1 MGGKQEK
8 SVKLLSYG
16 LIAMAVTHTL
26 THVFGGI
33 HTAIFSLLREE
44 FSLSLQQLGLI
55 AAIPP
60 LCQALLAIP
69 TGLLTDRIGSKKM
82 LLLSF
87 AFAAAGATLA
97 GVARNPVMLVAAISL
112 VYINTTIYHP
122 ASYSYTTK
130 LFKPQDRSKALGL
143 HGAGGTLGH
152 AMGPLAVSL
161 LIGVLA
167 WQWRQ
172 VYLVLA
178 VPMIIGI
185 VMVLFIE
192 EETPEEKKLN
202 DVKPEEEGDSEKFLT
217 ASLVMFLVYSALR
230 SMGGSM
236 ISSFLVL
243 YLQDIRGMDLA
254 LASFVSSATTLTGLI
269 AAPIG
274 GYMAARYGDK
284 RWLQV
289 ALLAAFTLLALSLNI
304 PSNTAFTALYV
315 AYGFTNTLGMAP
327 RSAIMAKLTP
337 RRQRGLG
344 YALFFLPGSIV
355 GAIAPVV
362 AGYLAGLIGFGN
374 VFNIAIAINFTAL
387 AVLRFAVKVE

>member
-1 MGGKQEK
+1 
-8 SVKLLSYG
+8 
-16 LIAMAVTHTL
+16 
-26 THVFGGI
+26 
-33 HTAIFSLLREE
+33 
-44 FSLSLQQLGLI
+44 
-55 AAIPP
+55 
-60 LCQALLAIP
+60 
-69 TGLLTDRIGSKKM
+69 M

-87 AFAAAGATLA
+87 AFAAAGAILA

-130 LFKPQDRSKALGL
+130 QFKPRDRSKALGL

-152 AMGPLAVSL
+152 AMGPLTVSIL
-161 LIGVLA
+161 VGVLA

-172 VYLVLA
+172 VYLILA
-178 VPMIIGI
+178 VPMILGI
-185 VMVLFIE
+185 AIVLFIK
-192 EETPEEKKLN
+192 EETPEEKLLN
-202 DVKPEEEGDSEKFLT
+202 DGEPEEEGDSEKLLTTSLIMFLT
-217 ASLVMFLVYSALR
+217 YSALR

-236 ISSFLVL
+236 IASFLVL
-243 YLQDIRGMDLA
+243 YLQDVRGMDIA
-254 LASFVSSATTLTGLI
+254 LASLISSATTLTGLL

-274 GYMAARYGDK
+274 GYMAARHGDK
-284 RWLQV
+284 RWLQT
-289 ALLAAFTLLALSLNI
+289 ALLAAFTLLALSFNI
-304 PSNTAFTALYV
+304 PGNTAFTALYV

-362 AGYLAGLIGFGN
+362 AGYLAELMGFGN
-374 VFNIAIAINFTAL
+374 VFNVAIAINFAAL